1 MTDLVFVDTNVFLYA
16 MDEGEAGKHRAASE
30 WRHRLWETRRGR
42 TSFQVLQEFYFN
54 ATRKSRA
61 SSERARDEIQDLLR
75 WQPASISA
83 SILQRAWDV
92 EDEYRLS
99 FWDALIVA
107 AAKASSCRYL
117 LTEDLQAG
125 QDFAGVV
132 VVNPFLRNFAS
143 LCE

>member
-1 MTDLVFVDTNVFLYA
+1 
-16 MDEGEAGKHRAASE
+16 
-30 WRHRLWETRRGR
+30 
-42 TSFQVLQEFYFN
+42 
-54 ATRKSRA
+54 
-61 SSERARDEIQDLLR
+61 
-75 WQPASISA
+75 PASISA